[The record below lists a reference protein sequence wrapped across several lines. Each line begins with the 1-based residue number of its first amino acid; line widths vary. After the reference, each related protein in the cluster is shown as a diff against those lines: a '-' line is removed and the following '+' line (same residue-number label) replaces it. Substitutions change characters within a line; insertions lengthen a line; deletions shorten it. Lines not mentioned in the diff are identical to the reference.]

1 MLGAATAD
9 GGRDR
14 AQSEVIGVILLV
26 GVVTITISA
35 AGAVYLS
42 TVADESGPAT
52 DVRVTVT
59 DDAVA
64 LTHNGGSALS
74 TDSLR
79 VVLRENGAETGTD
92 WPDGTVTGDGDDR
105 FEPSETWRA
114 DGFSFDPDD
123 RIEVLLVHD
132 PSGTLLVDETVN
144 PRVN

>member
-1 MLGAATAD
+1 MIVAE
-9 GGRDR
+9 RR

-26 GVVTITISA
+26 GLVAIIISA

-42 TVADESGPAT
+42 TIDDESGPAT

-59 DDAVA
+59 DETVT
-64 LTHNGGSALS
+64 LTHNGGSAPA

-79 VVLRENGAETGTD
+79 VVIRQDGSDTNTD
-92 WPDGTVTGDGDDR
+92 WADGTVTGDGDDR
-105 FEPSETWRA
+105 FEPAETWREG
-114 DGFSFDPDD
+114 GFMFDSSD

-144 PRVN
+144 PTVT